1 MRSLFINFLQFPQN
15 FRPKNLS
22 ESVIVPTES
31 EWLLYPWSHKPRMP
45 LRLSKARRYY
55 AKRGQER
62 YPLESGLENAQG
74 LGMAEAM
81 IS

>member
-1 MRSLFINFLQFPQN
+1 MLL
-15 FRPKNLS
+15 K
-22 ESVIVPTES
+22 
-31 EWLLYPWSHKPRMP
+31 LLYPLSQNGCYTHGPSHKPRMP
-45 LRLSKARRYY
+45 LRLPKARRYY
-55 AKRGQER
+55 AKRGRER